1 MNIRQKYDHW
11 TSSEMQDRLEK
22 LLKQADSLWP
32 YPKSDFVPPK
42 KDIVTVTLDDDEEL
56 TGRVLVSYSFGD
68 IREHETNA
76 WVEMFLEVI
85 NQLYLQNPGVIRI
98 LATDTS
104 YEQIIYTTDDKNAD
118 WAKIDENIYVYKA
131 NSTSA
136 KMRILNRLFDEYG
149 KDKSELIFNL
159 KPEE

>member
-22 LLKQADSLWP
+22 LLKQADSLWS
-32 YPKSDFVPPK
+32 YPKS
-42 KDIVTVTLDDDEEL
+42 
-56 TGRVLVSYSFGD
+56 
-68 IREHETNA
+68 
-76 WVEMFLEVI
+76 
-85 NQLYLQNPGVIRI
+85 
-98 LATDTS
+98 
-104 YEQIIYTTDDKNAD
+104 
-118 WAKIDENIYVYKA
+118 DENIYVYKA

-136 KMRILNRLFDEYG
+136 KMRILNRLFDANG